1 MEKWFLVVVSEL
13 NKALCLALCVKL
25 LKVHVKR
32 KKKLVQKDVALQTQ
46 SRECNFFLKII
57 RIFLDAWIIFK
68 DPILH
73 CKHDNGSI
81 PMGLNEINS
90 MKNAVRMAEKS
101 HCACSRIG
109 SMYSVDEIQ
118 IYASI
123 NSYLTD
129 MLMRLKDCTWSFDKK
144 FLNWFS
150 WKITL
155 FYFIVNRKEVSM
167 VRGTEWFWEQF

>member
-1 MEKWFLVVVSEL
+1 M
-13 NKALCLALCVKL
+13 A
-25 LKVHVKR
+25 
-32 KKKLVQKDVALQTQ
+32 
-46 SRECNFFLKII
+46 
-57 RIFLDAWIIFK
+57 
-68 DPILH
+68 
-73 CKHDNGSI
+73 
-81 PMGLNEINS
+81 MGLNEINS

-101 HCACSRIG
+101 HCACSSIG

-150 WKITL
+150 WKIIL